1 MTRLESGTLRIDTD
15 WTDVSDLV
23 RTVRERIADELAG
36 HEFEVEIEPDLPPVR
51 MDPVLMEQVLYNLL
65 HNAALYTPKGTRVRL
80 VVQRVLCAAESRDD
94 LVLTVMDRGPGLSA
108 EDLARAFDKFHRVNR
123 SSTTGLGLGLSI
135 CKGLV
140 EAHGGAI
147 SAQNRRSGGLRVTIQ
162 LPIEPMPAVLEVRDE

>member
-1 MTRLESGTLRIDTD
+1 
-15 WTDVSDLV
+15 
-23 RTVRERIADELAG
+23 
-36 HEFEVEIEPDLPPVR
+36 
-51 MDPVLMEQVLYNLL
+51 
-65 HNAALYTPKGTRVRL
+65 
-80 VVQRVLCAAESRDD
+80 
-94 LVLTVMDRGPGLSA
+94 LSA